1 MALKIQKTENTG
13 VIYADPADPTMV
25 VRFRSTSSPKSL
37 NGVTTKNYL
46 TEIIYNV
53 DNDVT
58 INGVASK
65 DAVSVRIRTSGA
77 LQSKQKIKQLL
88 VSAAAQVDDWA
99 DEDVFVGFNPVTV
112 PAILP

>member
-1 MALKIQKTENTG
+1 MTLKVLKTENTG
-13 VIYADPADPTMV
+13 VVYADPSDPTLV

-37 NGVTTKNYL
+37 NGVATKNHL
-46 TEIIYNV
+46 TEVIYNV
-53 DNDVT
+53 DNDVS
-58 INGVASK
+58 INGVSAK

-77 LQSKQKIKQLL
+77 YQSKARIKQLL

-99 DEDVFVGFNPVTV
+99 DEDVFVGFNPVTA